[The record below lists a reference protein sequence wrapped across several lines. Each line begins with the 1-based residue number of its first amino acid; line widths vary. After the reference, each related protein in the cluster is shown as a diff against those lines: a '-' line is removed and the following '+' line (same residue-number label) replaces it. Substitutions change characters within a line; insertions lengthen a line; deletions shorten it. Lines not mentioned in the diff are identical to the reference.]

1 MNVKKK
7 IVVIVFSIMLL
18 VIATCTFALI
28 VNENHSGNAKITLS
42 DDKVSIRGEG
52 VYTKKSNII
61 INRAGIYSFSGKLS
75 EGHIIVDVKSGN
87 VVINFDNVSLLA
99 KKESLIQLKSAHRVT
114 LNVKKNTINSLTLG
128 NNKNVNEKL
137 QSQAQKEKSEIDV
150 FYKKNELAQQ
160 GSEKA
165 SVTKTS
171 NDKTDEQDKK
181 TSKSNKET
189 VEEIMK
195 CNTDRTVIASR
206 GFLVPLHF
214 LP

>member
-1 MNVKKK
+1 
-7 IVVIVFSIMLL
+7 MLL

-87 VVINFDNVSLLA
+87 VVINFDNVSLSA
-99 KKESLIQLKSAHRVT
+99 KKESLIHLKSAHRVT

-137 QSQAQKEKSEIDV
+137 QSQAQKEKSEI
-150 FYKKNELAQQ
+150 KK
-160 GSEKA
+160 
-165 SVTKTS
+165 
-171 NDKTDEQDKK
+171 
-181 TSKSNKET
+181 
-189 VEEIMK
+189 
-195 CNTDRTVIASR
+195 
-206 GFLVPLHF
+206 
-214 LP
+214 